1 MIKFFLSNRILK
13 VTEVLGAVSTTQ
25 QPSSASQRRRA
36 SASQSSHAAA
46 YKIAP
51 AAPGCLGSGCRY
63 RGKREMGLSAFRG
76 EMGLCAFLASRL
88 CWRIRNRHLARLTR
102 LKPSNALPLPMSP
115 CPSHRRRAPPQLS
128 RPAGSPPH
136 PAQQAQPFP
145 SQLPESIRVHL
156 ALPLPTSSRMPDPA
170 SHRLPLLTACPALN
184 PLHWPRL
191 ICPALCSPAPPHHVL
206 HVLPYCPVRPTHKP
220 PPRPVPS
227 LTPRPALL
235 RPLRSPPH
243 PITPFPV

>member
-1 MIKFFLSNRILK
+1 MIKFFLSNRILE

-51 AAPGCLGSGCRY
+51 AAPGCLGSGCRH

-115 CPSHRRRAPPQLS
+115 CPSHPTYPTLPPS
-128 RPAGSPPH
+128 REPASPRPARP
-136 PAQQAQPFP
+136 
-145 SQLPESIRVHL
+145 
-156 ALPLPTSSRMPDPA
+156 
-170 SHRLPLLTACPALN
+170 
-184 PLHWPRL
+184 
-191 ICPALCSPAPPHHVL
+191 SPAPPSSRS
-206 HVLPYCPVRPTHKP
+206 LPESTLLCPCP
-220 PPRPVPS
+220 
-227 LTPRPALL
+227 LRPA
-235 RPLRSPPH
+235 RQTPHRIACPSWQPAPPQ
-243 PITPFPV
+243 IRFVGLA